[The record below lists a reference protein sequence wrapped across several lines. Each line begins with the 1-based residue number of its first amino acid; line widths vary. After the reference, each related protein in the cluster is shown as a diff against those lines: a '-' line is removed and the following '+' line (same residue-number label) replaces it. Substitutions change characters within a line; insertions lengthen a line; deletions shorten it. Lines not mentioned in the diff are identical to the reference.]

1 MWVILILVGILIFL
15 SAKSEKFVAR
25 DIKEKIKNHIDRERN
40 LQLPRGE
47 RFGKTKCFS
56 CEDQIVNSL
65 GEDYLSLAQPEKCF
79 SCEDQIISQKIQN
92 NK

>member
-1 MWVILILVGILIFL
+1 MWVILILIGILIFL
-15 SAKSEKFVAR
+15 SRKEKFASR
-25 DIKEKIKNHIDRERN
+25 DIKEKIKNHIDCERN
-40 LQLPRGE
+40 LQLPKGE

-65 GEDYLSLAQPEKCF
+65 GDDYISLAQPEKCF
-79 SCEDQIISQKIQN
+79 SCEDQIISQKIQS